1 MKILVPTRGGESS
14 YPNQDKAIEIA
25 KQKGADIL
33 FLYITNIEFLEKV
46 SRPVI
51 VDIAQEIDDMGE
63 FLLVMAQERAG
74 KAGVKAE
81 TLVKRGAFREA
92 METVIDEEEVDM
104 LILGSASVDEETGHT
119 TMDFIKTLN
128 QSIADTYKIEV
139 VVLGDA
145 KKSSR

>member
-51 VDIAQEIDDMGE
+51 VDIAQE
-63 FLLVMAQERAG
+63 RAG

-81 TLVKRGAFREA
+81 TLVMGPSGGRRWK
-92 METVIDEEEVDM
+92 
-104 LILGSASVDEETGHT
+104 
-119 TMDFIKTLN
+119 
-128 QSIADTYKIEV
+128 QS
-139 VVLGDA
+139 LLR
-145 KKSSR
+145 KKSIC